1 MLMDQ
6 LGVDQATLRKA
17 LKTNLCKP
25 KVGVVQNTSGKPNFE
40 DPNEEIFINMK
51 YQSNTF
57 KKNFIPKLTAEQMVK
72 DKSKNSVMG
81 AVDET
86 VTVQRQHVIDSVA
99 VRHMKA
105 LKTAAMNILIS
116 RIIEDIRLFKPDMKM
131 IKKRIENLIE
141 RGFMERNPDD
151 NKQLIYIP

>member
-1 MLMDQ
+1 MQ
-6 LGVDQATLRKA
+6 NSSGQ
-17 LKTNLCKP
+17 P
-25 KVGVVQNTSGKPNFE
+25 KFE
-40 DPNEEIFINMK
+40 DPNEQIFINMK
-51 YQSNTF
+51 FQSNTF

-81 AVDET
+81 SVDET

-105 LKTAAMNILIS
+105 LKTAAMNELIS

-151 NKQLIYIP
+151 NKKLIYIP

>member
-1 MLMDQ
+1 MQ
-6 LGVDQATLRKA
+6 NSSGQ
-17 LKTNLCKP
+17 P
-25 KVGVVQNTSGKPNFE
+25 KFE
-40 DPNEEIFINMK
+40 DPKEQIFINMK
-51 YQSNTF
+51 FQSNTF

-81 AVDET
+81 SVDET

-105 LKTAAMNILIS
+105 LKTAAMNELIS

-151 NKQLIYIP
+151 NKKLIYIP